1 MKRLVRA
8 GLVLPAALAAVTLV
22 VLAAAGAG
30 WALAVLAVGALAL
43 LVYHLVNIQRV
54 LDWARGPLD
63 ADAPDGTGIWADVFS
78 AIHRRVRTRRESPA
92 RLPRDRQRPSWRRPR
107 KTMPDGVVALDEG
120 NRVKWANARAIGQ
133 LGLDL
138 AKDRNQPIAN
148 IVRVPEFVRYLESG
162 DHGEPIVVPAPTDD
176 RRHLAV
182 QIVAFAV
189 AEKLLVSR
197 DVTEVEAVARMRR
210 DFIANVS
217 HELKT
222 PLTVIAGFVET
233 LQDLDL
239 DARQRARFLQL
250 MREQADSMKRLVQ
263 DLLTLSALESENN
276 PVADEPFAA
285 APLLEQVAADAR
297 SLSHDQHAIDV
308 DVLDAATVVG
318 SRDELA
324 SAFSNLVSNA
334 VRYTPA
340 GGRIRLGWRVEPDGR
355 GAFSVTDTGIGI
367 AAEHVPRLTERFYR
381 VDRSR
386 SRATGGTGLGL
397 AIVKHVLLRHQADLE
412 IASEPGKGSTFT
424 VRLPAARVRPIPRS
438 GDNRAASTADAAPVP
453 TAP

>member
-8 GLVLPAALAAVTLV
+8 GLVLPAVLTAATLV
-22 VLAAAGAG
+22 VLAVAGAG
-30 WALAVLAVGALAL
+30 WALAVLAVDALAL

-78 AIHRRVRTRRESPA
+78 AIHRRVRTRQA
-92 RLPRDRQRPSWRRPR
+92 YQRDLRTVIERFRGAAEA
-107 KTMPDGVVALDEG
+107 MPDGVVALDEG